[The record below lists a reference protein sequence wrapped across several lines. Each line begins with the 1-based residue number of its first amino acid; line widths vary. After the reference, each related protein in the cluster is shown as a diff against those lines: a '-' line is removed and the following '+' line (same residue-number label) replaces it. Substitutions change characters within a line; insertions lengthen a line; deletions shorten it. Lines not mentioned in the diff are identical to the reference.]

1 MKGKLVYTAVIEKE
15 IEIPDEVIDALDT
28 IATSWDPDANALID
42 KFSADAWASVDN
54 VENRLSIQFEQDGE
68 WWAFEEY

>member
-1 MKGKLVYTAVIEKE
+1 MKGKLIYTAVIEKE

>member
-15 IEIPDEVIDALDT
+15 IEIPDEVIAALDRA
-28 IATSWDPDANALID
+28 ATTWDPDAYALMD
-42 KFSADAWASVDN
+42 EFSANAWASIDN
-54 VENRLSIQFEQDGE
+54 VENRLSIEFEQDGE